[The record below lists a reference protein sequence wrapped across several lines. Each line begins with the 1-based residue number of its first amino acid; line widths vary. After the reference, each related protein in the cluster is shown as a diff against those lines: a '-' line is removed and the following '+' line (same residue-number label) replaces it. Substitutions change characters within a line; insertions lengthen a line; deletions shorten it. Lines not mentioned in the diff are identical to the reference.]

1 MWEGI
6 ATGLATVLIPTNLLL
21 VACGCVAG
29 TFIGMLPGLG
39 PISAIALIIPITYG
53 FDPASGMILMAG
65 VYYGAIFG
73 GSTSSILVNAP
84 GVAGTVA
91 TSFDGYPMAQQGRA
105 GKALA
110 IAAIASFAGGTIAA
124 VLLLLAAPAL
134 ARVSLSFQSPD
145 YLMLMIL
152 GLTAVSAFASR
163 GNVVPA
169 LISTVIGLMLS
180 TVGTDPSAGIQR
192 FTFGSLDLVDGIS
205 FLLLA
210 MATFALSEALMSV
223 LKNNQESAADTSEAG
238 AEIGSLKIDKSEVR
252 QMAPVVARSSVVG
265 FFVGV
270 LPGAGA
276 TIASFLAY
284 GMERALAPMKEKLKF
299 GAGSIRG
306 LAAPETANNAACTGS
321 FVPLL
326 TLGIPGSGTTA
337 VMLGALISY
346 GVQPGPQLFQNNPQV
361 FWSVIISMYI
371 GNVILLILN
380 LPLIPYIAKLLALPR
395 QLLVPLILFFSLIGV
410 YLVSFNTFDI
420 YMMTGFAVAAIFL
433 RLFDYPMA
441 PLILGFILGGMMED
455 NLQRTMTLYDGSFSF
470 LWERPVSLGITVLL
484 LVVIVIPVSVRWP
497 EAEGPRPASS
507 TSVENHQCLI
517 TNPQESA
524 NKRYPET
531 KRRHP
536 NYLLLH
542 IETKQRNGL
551 RVEIPALS
559 CCWWSTGRCCLQ
571 PAAEPGRHLTN
582 RLVDCAGGLP
592 CKGLFPKGRN
602 SQT

>member
-6 ATGLATVLIPTNLLL
+6 STGLHTVFMPVNLLL
-21 VACGCVAG
+21 VACGCIAG

-39 PISAIALIIPITYG
+39 PISAIALMIPITYG

-73 GSTSSILVNAP
+73 GSTSSILINAP

-91 TSFDGYPMAQQGRA
+91 TSFDGYPMAQQGMA

-110 IAAIASFAGGTIAA
+110 IAAVASFAGGTIAT
-124 VLLLLAAPAL
+124 VLLMVAAPAL
-134 ARVSLSFQSPD
+134 AVVSLSFQSPD

-163 GNVVPA
+163 GNVLSA
-169 LISTVIGLMLS
+169 LIATIVGLMLS

-192 FTFGSLDLVDGIS
+192 FTFGSLDLVDGIG

-210 MATFALSEALMSV
+210 MATFALSEALLSV
-223 LKNNQESAADTSEAG
+223 LKGDGGAANAAAAG
-238 AEIGSLKIDKSEVR
+238 RDIGSLRIPKADVL
-252 QMAPVVARSSVVG
+252 QMMPVVARSSILG

-284 GMERALAPMKEKLKF
+284 GMERALAPVRERLGF
-299 GAGSIRG
+299 GSGSVRG

-337 VMLGALISY
+337 VMLGALLSY
-346 GVQPGPQLFQNNPQV
+346 GVQPGPQLYHSNPDV
-361 FWSVIISMYI
+361 FWAVIISMYI

-380 LPLIPYIAKLLALPR
+380 LPLIPYIARLLALPR
-395 QLLVPLILFFSLIGV
+395 QLLVPLILFFSLAGV

-433 RLFDYPMA
+433 RLNGYPMA

-455 NLQRTMTLYDGSFSF
+455 NLQRTMTLYDGSFAF
-470 LWERPVSLGITVLL
+470 LRERPVSLGIAVMIVL
-484 LVVIVIPVSVRWP
+484 VILTPIVR
-497 EAEGPRPASS
+497 A
-507 TSVENHQCLI
+507 
-517 TNPQESA
+517 
-524 NKRYPET
+524 
-531 KRRHP
+531 
-536 NYLLLH
+536 
-542 IETKQRNGL
+542 L
-551 RVEIPALS
+551 RSRA
-559 CCWWSTGRCCLQ
+559 
-571 PAAEPGRHLTN
+571 
-582 RLVDCAGGLP
+582 
-592 CKGLFPKGRN
+592 
-602 SQT
+602 